1 MATPRA
7 AGWYLLT
14 AGTAPRDAWLLGTDV
29 QPLRLPLRSDGDGRL
44 CRVVMLARP
53 TTGLRVVAG
62 NDERPVAFD
71 LVPITRKD
79 AMLRMVRTLA
89 TDRRF
94 GRWRVVLLAGRI
106 ASRLLSH
113 PRRGPR
119 RRDSTPGASRRATRP
134 RSAPG

>member
-7 AGWYLLT
+7 AGWYLLL

-44 CRVVMLARP
+44 CRVVLLARP
-53 TTGLRVVAG
+53 TAGLRVVAG

-94 GRWRVVLLAGRI
+94 GRRRLRYDAAGQLVSSEHPGGSDEEVGIHLRPWRSNQRC
-106 ASRLLSH
+106 
-113 PRRGPR
+113 
-119 RRDSTPGASRRATRP
+119 GAVD
-134 RSAPG
+134 